1 MKQLGEIKEFVKLTR
16 KLVQNDLKS
25 RYSGSVFG
33 VVWAYI
39 QPLVTILVFWYVF
52 QIGFKNPPVNNI
64 EYILWFIAGYIPWTF
79 FNDGV
84 MSSTNVLYEYSYLV
98 KKMKFKVWTL
108 PIIKVLSSLYI
119 HLFFVV
125 FIVGM
130 YFLYG
135 YSLQLSWISIL
146 YYSGC
151 LIVLLIGIAY
161 LVSSLAV
168 FFKDASQLVNVILQ
182 IGFWLTP
189 IFWSDDA
196 MNQTAL
202 RVLKHNPLYYIIDG
216 YRDALIN
223 GVGFWQRPL
232 GETLYYW
239 IVTAVVV
246 LLGVKVYQKL
256 KIHFADLL

>member
-1 MKQLGEIKEFVKLTR
+1 MNIKEKIKSFTKLMS
-16 KLVQNDLKS
+16 KLVQNDLKA

-33 VVWAYI
+33 IIWAYI

-52 QIGFKNPPVNNI
+52 QIGFKNPPVENI

-108 PIIKVLSSLYI
+108 PIIKVMSSLYV
-119 HLFFVV
+119 HFFFMV
-125 FIVGM
+125 FIIGM

-135 YSLQLSWISIL
+135 YSFQIAWLGIL
-146 YYSGC
+146 YYSAC
-151 LIVLLIGIAY
+151 LVVLLIGNAY

-168 FFKDASQLVNVILQ
+168 FFKDASQLVNVVLQ

-189 IFWSDDA
+189 VFWSDES
-196 MNQTAL
+196 MNNTAL
-202 RVLKHNPLYYIIDG
+202 RVLKKNPLYYVISG
-216 YRDALIN
+216 YRESLIN
-223 GVGFWQRPL
+223 GIGFWERPI
-232 GETLYYW
+232 GETIYYW
-239 IVTAVVV
+239 V
-246 LLGVKVYQKL
+246 LTLIILAIGIKVYRKL
-256 KIHFADLL
+256 KMHFADLL

>member
-1 MKQLGEIKEFVKLTR
+1 MKQLGEIKEFVNLTR
-16 KLVQNDLKS
+16 KLVRNDLKS

-119 HLFFVV
+119 HLFFIV
-125 FIVGM
+125 FIIGM

-135 YSLQLSWISIL
+135 YPLRLSWISIL

-189 IFWSDDA
+189 VFWSDA
-196 MNQTAL
+196 SMNQTAL
-202 RVLKHNPLYYIIDG
+202 RVLKRNPLYYIIDG
-216 YRDALIN
+216 YREALIN
-223 GVGFWQRPL
+223 GVGFWQKPL

-256 KIHFADLL
+256 KMHFADLL